1 MILVTKVSV
10 SHFIEETLGKSAGKL
25 KTNIMHREKP
35 EVIDR
40 IPLSNDTVGC
50 CILSVE

>member
-1 MILVTKVSV
+1 MILVTKVSI
-10 SHFIEETLGKSAGKL
+10 SHFIEEILGKSVGKL
-25 KTNIMHREKP
+25 KTNIICREKP
-35 EVIDR
+35 EVIVR